1 MIDSATNKND
11 TQESLNFLNLLILI
25 LSFYVLGSLLVG
37 TFFQLPEEVTKV
49 LTYVDNGIC
58 AVFFIDFVVRFRKA
72 ENKLQFMKWG
82 WIDLISSMPT
92 LNIMRAGRLLRLI
105 RLIRII
111 RAFRS
116 TKHIVEHL
124 FKNKI
129 KGTLTSVALIAVLM
143 LLFSSIAIL
152 QFEVAPESNIKT
164 AGDAIWWSYVTITTV
179 GYGDKYPVTTEGRV
193 IAAIL
198 MTVGVGLFGT
208 FTAYVSSWFVKDN
221 YNKEQAEQEN
231 K

>member
-1 MIDSATNKND
+1 MSNIELKV
-11 TQESLNFLNLLILI
+11 EKLNFLNLLIII
-25 LSFYVLGSLLVG
+25 LSFYVLGSLIVD
-37 TFFQLPEEVTKV
+37 TFYTLPSEIAKV
-49 LTYVDNGIC
+49 LSYVDNVIC
-58 AVFFIDFVVRFRKA
+58 AVFFIDFVVRYREA
-72 ENKLQFMKWG
+72 ENKLEFMKWG
-82 WIDLISSMPT
+82 WIDLIASIPT
-92 LNIMRAGRLLRLI
+92 LDFMRAGRLLRLI
-105 RLIRII
+105 RLIRVL

-116 TKHIVEHL
+116 TKHIVQHV

-129 KGTLTSVALIAVLM
+129 QGTLTTVAIIAVLM

-152 QFEVAPESNIKT
+152 QFETDPNSNIKT

-179 GYGDKYPVTTEGRV
+179 GYGDKYPVTTEGRI

-208 FTAYVSSWFVKDN
+208 FTAYVSSWFVKDSS
-221 YNKEQAEQEN
+221 KD